1 MSSRAKVNKL
11 IMGLAT
17 DTGLPV
23 AQEMYTGTETSF
35 IVFSWVSASPVDYA
49 DDKPQHDESHVN
61 VILYTPRKTNPSAL
75 IDLIRNSLEAKG
87 FTVDEIWGPN
97 LTPLGDSSKSDY
109 CYQTVFETI
118 YTDYH

>member
-11 IMGLAT
+11 IMELAT

-23 AQEMYTGTETSF
+23 AQEGYTGTETSY
-35 IVFSWVSASPVDYA
+35 IVFSWVSMSPVNFA
-49 DDKPQHDESHVN
+49 DDRPQYDESHVN
-61 VILYTPRKTNPSAL
+61 VVLYTPRKGNFTAL
-75 IDLIRNSLEAKG
+75 QDLIRDSLEAKG

-97 LTPLGDSSKSDY
+97 LAQTGDNSKSDY
-109 CYQTVFETI
+109 SNQTVFETI

>member
-23 AQEMYTGTETSF
+23 AQESYTGTETSY
-35 IVFSWVSASPVDYA
+35 IVFSWVSMSPVNFA
-49 DDKPQHDESHVN
+49 DDRPQYDDSHVN
-61 VILYTPRKTNPSAL
+61 VVLYTPLKDNPSAL
-75 IDLIRNSLEAKG
+75 IDLIRDSLEAKG

-109 CYQTVFETI
+109 NFQTVFETI
-118 YTDYH
+118 YTDNH